1 MQNAAQA
8 VLEETIRKMEQDL
21 KACEKLVS
29 AVNPKKLPWEDWM
42 VAWMAQKKFLKDR
55 GFPGVA
61 E

>member
-1 MQNAAQA
+1 
-8 VLEETIRKMEQDL
+8 MEQDL